1 MSLTKPSL
9 RCDVK
14 TTIKVAEVEG
24 GIVWTLLSLLRAA
37 LIFRRIERGDAACGV
52 FNMR

>member
-1 MSLTKPSL
+1 MTKPSL
-9 RCDVK
+9 RCVAR
-14 TTIKVAEVEG
+14 TIIKVAEVEG
-24 GIVWTLLSLLRAA
+24 GIVWMLRSLLRAA